1 MAESTPQAAANAPWR
16 GTGEL
21 LWRRDRGRF
30 VMCAS
35 GHDADTCL
43 SDAEAS
49 CPRGIIEVP
58 APEPGFENL
67 AGLDTLL
74 GVLRD
79 LLGPRFSLLRERHSD
94 IIDLLTGPDHREQL
108 SRLVPI
114 SEAAALGT
122 TRRVSRE
129 SHTSA
134 LWIDQAARLVADAAL
149 LAAASEGHA
158 VLRVDAV
165 DLWDRPSVRILYRAA
180 VVAAPGREVSVIGR
194 LRHWHPLGECAS
206 LDVTANADDAGPL
219 GVLRSGFLSAIAAR
233 PAVIVHTALA
243 ADRAEPPVLDL
254 RGIAER
260 ALAQDDDTLLR
271 LVGNSL
277 SLQNFE
283 RAELLIQA
291 GLATCAARPGGT
303 VRPDEPET
311 VAHLLRLSAI
321 SAAQVGHID
330 HAMEKLD
337 QAVSVARSPEL
348 IAHLY
353 YLLGLISTKRH
364 YDLDTAGKY
373 YQAARRSIALTSEPS
388 TQGRVEMAWIS
399 NGIALA
405 AAMKARGS
413 ADQATREKLYNKAFQ
428 EEFGAFS
435 LVRDLPGMSAFY
447 LRYNLGYNL
456 AFLLQITGRYQAAE
470 RFLES
475 LASVLLAGRPD
486 YGALFKYTVGILQL
500 KDADYDAAV
509 ASFRAAA
516 DLSLSLRDHF
526 YAERMLVA
534 LAYTQHSRGAHRE
547 AAECYR
553 EGALLARW
561 LGDGET
567 YLNHLSGLLWSIT
580 LGNLDYPDDVRE
592 AAEAWL
598 PDVAGAFAATSSPQQ
613 RIDALRQGQAVVEV
627 PSSKLPSYIPAVDLE
642 GTPKRDINR
651 MLAGVSATELPA
663 RADVLPAPEVS
674 DESSHDLVR

>member
-1 MAESTPQAAANAPWR
+1 MAESTSQPTANAPWR
-16 GTGEL
+16 ATREL

-35 GHDADTCL
+35 EHDADTCM

-49 CPRGIIEVP
+49 RPGGIIEVP

-74 GVLRD
+74 GELRD
-79 LLGPRFSLLRERHSD
+79 VLGSRFGPLRERHSD
-94 IIDLLTGPDHREQL
+94 IIDLLTGPDHREEL
-108 SRLVPI
+108 GRLVPI

-134 LWIDQAARLVADAAL
+134 LWIDQAARLVADAV
-149 LAAASEGHA
+149 LAVVSEGHA
-158 VLRVDAV
+158 FLRVDAV
-165 DLWDRPSVRILYRAA
+165 DLWDRPSLRILYRAA

-194 LRHWHPLGECAS
+194 LRHWHPLGESARTDVAAS
-206 LDVTANADDAGPL
+206 RDGAGTL
-219 GVLRSGFLSAIAAR
+219 GMLRTRFLAAIAAR
-233 PAVIVHTALA
+233 PAVVVHTAQT
-243 ADRAEPPVLDL
+243 ADRTDPPAFDL
-254 RGIAER
+254 RRIAGR
-260 ALAQDDDTLLR
+260 ALSQDDGALLR

-291 GLATCAARPGGT
+291 GLATCAE
-303 VRPDEPET
+303 RPDEPET

-337 QAVSVARSPEL
+337 QAIRVARSPEL
-348 IAHLY
+348 ISHLH
-353 YLLGLISTKRH
+353 YLLGLICTKRH
-364 YDLDTAGKY
+364 YDLDTAGEHYKT
-373 YQAARRSIALTSEPS
+373 ARRTIALTPEPS
-388 TQGRVEMAWIS
+388 IQGRVEMAWIS

-413 ADQATREKLYNKAFQ
+413 DDQAAREKLFKEAFQ
-428 EEFGAFS
+428 EEFSAFS

-456 AFLLQITGRYQAAE
+456 AFLLQITGRYKEAE

-475 LASVLLAGRPD
+475 LASVLLGGRPD

-500 KDADYDAAV
+500 KDADYDAAA

-516 DLSLSLRDHF
+516 DLSLSLRDNF

-561 LGDGET
+561 LGDGEA
-567 YLNHLSGLLWSIT
+567 YRKHLAGLLWSIT
-580 LGNLDYPDDVRE
+580 LGNLDYSEDVRE
-592 AAEAWL
+592 AAQYWL
-598 PDVAGAFAATSSPQQ
+598 PEVAGTFAATSNPEQ
-613 RIDALRQGQAVVEV
+613 RIDALRQNQAVIEV

-642 GTPKRDINR
+642 GIPKRDINR

-663 RADVLPAPEVS
+663 PTAVHPAMEFPK
-674 DESSHDLVR
+674 